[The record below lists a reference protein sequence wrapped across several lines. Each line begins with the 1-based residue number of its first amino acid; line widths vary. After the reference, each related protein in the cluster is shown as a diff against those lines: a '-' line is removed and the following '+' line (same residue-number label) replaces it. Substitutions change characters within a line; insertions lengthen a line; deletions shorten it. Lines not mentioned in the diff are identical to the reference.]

1 MRITGWWKRAAIVF
15 VTLHGA
21 AMFPAAAQQVV
32 GVSAIID
39 VSNGSITTYSATEV
53 DYNTSLYYEPYI
65 EGYLYQDGNLIGAGS
80 ATANTTSNCD
90 GTISSQ
96 VAEGCIQKPLNYG
109 STYEIESDHYLIM
122 AFAYYDGTNY
132 YYSNP
137 DVCVA
142 NS

>member
-1 MRITGWWKRAAIVF
+1 
-15 VTLHGA
+15 
-21 AMFPAAAQQVV
+21 VV
-32 GVSAIID
+32 GSQRLSTCATGI
-39 VSNGSITTYSATEV
+39 SQLTRQTEV
-53 DYNTSLYYEPYI
+53 DYNTSLYYELYI

-109 STYEIESDHYLIM
+109 ATYEIESDHYLIM
-122 AFAYYDGTNY
+122 AFAYYDGMKY

-137 DVCVA
+137 ESFLPGSGGVGTDLSNFGPGGGDPYVT
-142 NS
+142 